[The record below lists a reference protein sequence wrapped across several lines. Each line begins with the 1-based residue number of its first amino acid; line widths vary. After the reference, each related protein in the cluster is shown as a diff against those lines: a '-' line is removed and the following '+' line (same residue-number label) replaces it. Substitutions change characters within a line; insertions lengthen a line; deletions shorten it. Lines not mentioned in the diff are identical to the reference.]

1 MSNITGERCRP
12 EGVPHHPIRAMQ
24 SAPPRDY
31 GREAVTVPESP
42 SAIDPPRAREGGH
55 LRRAL
60 GGTKELVRIAYR
72 DPAHI
77 SERLTLHASR
87 NLAEP
92 SRRWAKEALHAR
104 PGATP
109 AELADDLR
117 AQSVKIA
124 RIDGAIAGTPFFIA
138 LVPG

>member
-1 MSNITGERCRP
+1 MSSIRAERRQRP
-12 EGVPHHPIRAMQ
+12 AAPHHSIRTMQ
-24 SAPPRDY
+24 GAPPRDY
-31 GREAVTVPESP
+31 GRRAVTVPESP
-42 SAIDPPRAREGGH
+42 SAIDPPRVREGGH

-77 SERLTLHASR
+77 SERLTLHAAR

-92 SRRWAKEALHAR
+92 SRRWAEEALRAR

-124 RIDGAIAGTPFFIA
+124 RIDG
-138 LVPG
+138 